1 MVDFGKLIFFQNL
14 EIQTLEVAQLDGFF
28 LGENFNKF
36 CFIFFYLTV
45 KLLKEINWC
54 TKI

>member
-1 MVDFGKLIFFQNL
+1 
-14 EIQTLEVAQLDGFF
+14 